1 MSVLLAL
8 LLNASAAEP
17 SSGPSDVV
25 SMTTVDIDVVTF
37 DLPTCDKVRAEY
49 RDTRPPGEPKAP
61 KIKVVLRNRSGQMC
75 LYKGLAFAGT
85 LSGTYQSTITNPDGA
100 GFFIP
105 PDGEVELRLFLTPWD
120 TPRDV
125 IRMQIPPDSGLV
137 VLEGFAGSTVAPPPA
152 PPPAPVEEPSHGRQK
167 PPKNKPSR

>member
-8 LLNASAAEP
+8 LLSAHAGEAPAP
-17 SSGPSDVV
+17 SEVV

-49 RDTRPPGEPKAP
+49 RDARPGEPKAP

-85 LSGTYQSTITNPDGA
+85 LAGTYQSTITTPDGS

-105 PDGEVELRLFLTPWD
+105 PDGEVELRLYLTPSD

-137 VLEGFAGSTVAPPPA
+137 VLEGFAAANAPGATPPPA
-152 PPPAPVEEPSHGRQK
+152 TPPVVEEPARGHGK
-167 PPKNKPSR
+167 PPKVKPSK

>member
-1 MSVLLAL
+1 MNFSKSRTAPVFVCGTSTTVAPISSAIQLASC
-8 LLNASAAEP
+8 SAR
-17 SSGPSDVV
+17 VV

-49 RDTRPPGEPKAP
+49 RDARPGEPKAP

-100 GFFIP
+100 GFYIP
-105 PDGEVELRLFLTPWD
+105 PE
-120 TPRDV
+120 
-125 IRMQIPPDSGLV
+125 SGLV
-137 VLEGFAGSTVAPPPA
+137 VLEGFAATSAPGATPPPA
-152 PPPAPVEEPSHGRQK
+152 PAPPAEEPERGRGK
-167 PPKNKPSR
+167 PKAKPSR

>member
-8 LLNASAAEP
+8 LLSAHAQETPAP
-17 SSGPSDVV
+17 SEVV

-49 RDTRPPGEPKAP
+49 RDARPGEPKAP
-61 KIKVVLRNRSGQMC
+61 KIKVVLRNRTGQMC

-85 LSGTYQSTITNPDGA
+85 LSGTYQSTITTPDGS

-105 PDGEVELRLFLTPWD
+105 PDGEVELRLYLTPSD

-137 VLEGFAGSTVAPPPA
+137 VLEGFAAANAPGATPPPVTPPPA
-152 PPPAPVEEPSHGRQK
+152 VEEPERGRK
-167 PPKNKPSR
+167 PSKPKPSR